1 MPAYHNIKTPSAEEF
16 KALNNLK
23 KDKTRVVMKADKG
36 NCFVV
41 MDRTSYDEKMDSI
54 LSDRE
59 TYEIV
64 NKPPFKKIERELNA
78 RLLRLNKEQKLDNST
93 YRKLMIRSTDAT
105 PPAIRGSVKHHK
117 PGNPLRLIVLCIGS
131 ALYNTSRFLTDILAP
146 LQNSNGYSVSNSSQL
161 INKIS
166 NTTIA
171 MMNYWFLSTWVSLF
185 TAIPVEKACELI
197 RTKLEQISLYHL
209 ELISLLTTL
218 YLC

>member
-1 MPAYHNIKTPSAEEF
+1 
-16 KALNNLK
+16 
-23 KDKTRVVMKADKG
+23 MKADKG

-93 YRKLMIRSTDAT
+93 YRKLRSTDAT

-117 PGNPLRLIVLCIGS
+117 PGNPLRPIVSCIGS

-146 LQNSNGYSVSNSSQL
+146 LQNSNGYSVSNSSQF
-161 INKIS
+161 INKIT

-171 MMNYWFLSTWVSLF
+171 DDELLVSFDVVSLF

-197 RTKLEQISLYHL
+197 RTKLETDITLPSRTNLTIDDIISRGASDFKSGRNSGR
-209 ELISLLTTL
+209 I
-218 YLC
+218 